1 MIDVTGWGGKTKTYD
16 ITIDLDRLLAH
27 GLTLKQVLDGLSNAN
42 INVGANTVNIGSQ
55 SAIVRSV
62 GQIRSMD
69 DIRNTM
75 LSVHDGTPVLV
86 SDVAQVTVGHQ
97 PRLGIAGQNDDDDI
111 VQGIVLM
118 RRGAETLPTLTG
130 VLAEVEKIN
139 NSGIL
144 PPGVRI
150 ERIYDRSAL
159 VDITTHTVL
168 HNMVMGVTLIFL
180 IQWLFLGNLRSALIV
195 SATIPFA
202 LLFAVV
208 VLVLS
213 GESANLLSMGAIDF
227 GIIVDATVIMVENIF
242 RHLSE
247 VGEVGAARPTR
258 PTPEGLSGKLATIYH
273 ASTEVTQAIFFSA
286 TIIIAGFLP
295 LFTLSGVE
303 GHIFGP
309 MARTYAY
316 ALSGGLLA
324 TFTVSPALAA
334 LLLPEKVSE
343 TETWA
348 VRGLRSF
355 YEKIRDFVLA
365 RRRLTLAAGL
375 AAGALAI
382 LAGST
387 IGLEFLPKLEE
398 GNMWIR
404 AVMPAS
410 ISLEAGNDYANRM
423 RKLIKGFPE
432 AETVISQHGRPDD
445 GTDSTGFFNAE
456 FFVPL
461 RPFDQWRKGMDKE
474 KLIADI
480 NDALQKAFPGVE
492 FTFSQYIQ
500 DNVQE
505 AASGVKGENSVKVYG
520 PDLETLAKVANEIKN
535 AIATVPGI
543 TDLAVSASLGQPTIR
558 IDIDRARAARYGLAP
573 GDINATVQA
582 AIGGQ
587 AAGDVYENG
596 SDRHF
601 PMIVRLAPR
610 YRENIEAIRRIPIG
624 VQGASGVTQVPL
636 SEVATVELVSGA
648 YYIYREQ
655 QERYV
660 PVKFSVRGRD
670 LGSAILEAQ
679 QRVAEQVKIPGGYRV
694 EWVGEFGNLKNALQ
708 RLAVAV
714 PIAIALILLLL
725 FTSFGSLRDTLL
737 AGSAIPMALIGG
749 ILSLFLFDMPFSIS
763 AAIGFV
769 ALFGIAAMNGIMV
782 LSCYN
787 RLIDAGRAREAAL
800 AETCTVQ
807 MRPVL
812 MTCAAAC
819 VGLLPA
825 AFSTAIGSQVQ
836 RPLAVVVVGGT
847 LLAPVLFLT
856 VLPAAIGL
864 FSRRPV
870 RQAAERHRRGGALM
884 RSAPLAALLGL
895 GASAL
900 GGCMMGPD
908 FRSPDPP
915 RTDRY
920 LAEDQ
925 PAELVAASI
934 PGGEAQR
941 IVQGL
946 DIPGQWWTVFHSRPL
961 NDLIE
966 RSLAANPDIHAA
978 VGGAAGRPVHAARP
992 ARHAVSHRA
1001 GGPWRG
1007 AEPDVERPVG
1017 ADRQRR
1023 NSIYGLFTVGLT
1035 ISYTLDLFGANRR
1048 ATESLEALAEAQCF
1062 QLEAAYLSL
1071 ASNVVAAAILEA
1083 SLRAQI
1089 EATQRI
1095 IAAQRETLGI
1105 LRRQEGLGAI
1115 SGADVAHAGGSA
1127 CPGRGHAA
1135 AAAEGAGAAA
1145 QPAGH
1150 ADRPPA
1156 ERSRW
1161 PSASSSA
1168 TSSCR
1173 RTCRSA
1179 CRPGWSSSG
1188 PTFAPPRPTCTRP
1201 APRWASRS
1209 PTSSRRSP

>member
-1 MIDVTGWGGKTKTYD
+1 MQAVIATALKQRVLVVILGAVLMVGGLFAYRVLNVEAYPDPVPPLVDIITQNPGQSSEEIERYITVPIEIQMAGLPYVQAIRTNSLFGLSDVKVQFTYDVTYQQASQMVINRLSQLGPLPNGVQPVLSPTSPIGEIFRYRVVGPPGFSVADLKTIQDWILQRRFKAIPGVIDVTGWGGKTKTYD
-16 ITIDLDRLLAH
+16 ITINLDRLLAY
-27 GLTLKQVLDGLSNAN
+27 GLTLKQVLDGLNNAN
-42 INVGANTVNIGSQ
+42 INVGANTVNIGLQ

-62 GQIRSMD
+62 GQIRTMD
-69 DIRNTM
+69 DIRGTM
-75 LSVHDGTPVLV
+75 LTVRDGAPVLV
-86 SDVAQVTVGHQ
+86 SDIATVTIGNQ
-97 PRLGIAGQNDDDDI
+97 PRLGVAGQNDEDDV

-118 RRGAETLPTLTG
+118 RRGAETMPTLTG
-130 VLAEVEKIN
+130 VLAEVDKIN
-139 NSGIL
+139 SGGLL

-159 VDITTHTVL
+159 VDITTRTVL
-168 HNMVMGVTLIFL
+168 HNMMMGVILIFL
-180 IQWLFLGNLRSALIV
+180 IQWLFLGDLRSALIV

-208 VLVLS
+208 ILVLS

-242 RHLSE
+242 RHLAG
-247 VGEVGAARPTR
+247 VGLAAARPR
-258 PTPEGLSGKLATIYH
+258 PAPEGLDGKLATIFH

-324 TFTVSPALAA
+324 TFTITPALAA
-334 LLLPEKVSE
+334 LLLPEKVAHGE
-343 TETWA
+343 TRA
-348 VRGLRSF
+348 VRALSGF
-355 YEKIRDFVLA
+355 YGKVRDLVLA
-365 RRRLTLAAGL
+365 RRALTVAAGVG
-375 AAGALAI
+375 AGALAV

-398 GNMWIR
+398 GNMWVR

-423 RKLIKGFPE
+423 RRLLKSYPE
-432 AETVISQHGRPDD
+432 VETVISQHGRPDD

-461 RPFDQWRKGMDKE
+461 KPFDQWPKGTDKD
-474 KLIADI
+474 KLTSDM
-480 NDALQKAFPGVE
+480 NDALEKAFPGVE

-505 AASGVKGENSVKVYG
+505 AASGVKGENSVKVFG
-520 PDLETLAKVANEIKN
+520 PDLEVLAKVAEEIKN

-543 TDLAVSASLGQPTIR
+543 TDLAVSASLGQPTIK
-558 IDIDRARAARYGLAP
+558 IDIDRAKAARYGLAP

-601 PMIVRLAPR
+601 PMIARLAPR

-624 VQGASGVTQVPL
+624 AQGDKGVTQVPL
-636 SEVATVELVSGA
+636 GEVATVELVSGA
-648 YYIYREQ
+648 FYIYREQ

-660 PVKFSVRGRD
+660 PVKFSIRGRD

-679 QRVAEQVKIPGGYRV
+679 DRVAERIKIPGGYRV

-725 FTSFGSLRDTLL
+725 YTSFGSFRDTLI

-749 ILSLFLFDMPFSIS
+749 VLGLFVAGMPFSIS

-787 RLIDAGRAREAAL
+787 RLIDAGREREAAL
-800 AETCTVQ
+800 RDTCTMQ

-825 AFSTAIGSQVQ
+825 AFSTGIGSQVQ

-847 LLAPVLFLT
+847 LLAPCLFLT

-864 FSRRPV
+864 VSRRRA
-870 RQAAERHRRGGALM
+870 RQA
-884 RSAPLAALLGL
+884 
-895 GASAL
+895 
-900 GGCMMGPD
+900 
-908 FRSPDPP
+908 
-915 RTDRY
+915 
-920 LAEDQ
+920 
-925 PAELVAASI
+925 PAH
-934 PGGEAQR
+934 
-941 IVQGL
+941 
-946 DIPGQWWTVFHSRPL
+946 T
-961 NDLIE
+961 
-966 RSLAANPDIHAA
+966 
-978 VGGAAGRPVHAARP
+978 
-992 ARHAVSHRA
+992 
-1001 GGPWRG
+1001 
-1007 AEPDVERPVG
+1007 
-1017 ADRQRR
+1017 
-1023 NSIYGLFTVGLT
+1023 
-1035 ISYTLDLFGANRR
+1035 
-1048 ATESLEALAEAQCF
+1048 
-1062 QLEAAYLSL
+1062 
-1071 ASNVVAAAILEA
+1071 
-1083 SLRAQI
+1083 
-1089 EATQRI
+1089 
-1095 IAAQRETLGI
+1095 
-1105 LRRQEGLGAI
+1105 
-1115 SGADVAHAGGSA
+1115 
-1127 CPGRGHAA
+1127 AA
-1135 AAAEGAGAAA
+1135 AAA
-1145 QPAGH
+1145 H
-1150 ADRPPA
+1150 
-1156 ERSRW
+1156 
-1161 PSASSSA
+1161 
-1168 TSSCR
+1168 
-1173 RTCRSA
+1173 
-1179 CRPGWSSSG
+1179 
-1188 PTFAPPRPTCTRP
+1188 
-1201 APRWASRS
+1201 
-1209 PTSSRRSP
+1209 

>member
-1 MIDVTGWGGKTKTYD
+1 MQSLIAAALRQRILVVILSGVLVVAGLFAYARLNIEAYPDPVPPLVDIITQNPGQSSEEIERYITIPIEIQMAGLPYIQAIRTVSLFGLSDVKVQFTYDVTYQQASQMVINRLSQLGPLPNGAQPVLSPTSPIGEVFRYRVVGPPGYSSADLKTVQDWILQRRFKAIPGVIDVTGWGGRTKTYD
-16 ITIDLDRLLAH
+16 ITVDLDRLMAY
-27 GLTLKQVLDGLSNAN
+27 GLTLKQVLDGLNNAN

-75 LSVHDGTPVLV
+75 LTVRDGAPVLV
-86 SDVAQVTVGHQ
+86 SDVATVTVGNQ
-97 PRLGIAGQNDDDDI
+97 PRLGIAGQNDDNDI
-111 VQGIVLM
+111 IQGIVLM
-118 RRGAETLPTLTG
+118 RRGAETMPTLTG
-130 VLAEVEKIN
+130 VLDEVDKIN
-139 NSGIL
+139 NGNIL

-159 VDITTHTVL
+159 VEVTTHTVL
-168 HNMVMGVTLIFL
+168 HNMVMGVVLIFL
-180 IQWLFLGNLRSALIV
+180 IQWLFLGDLRSALIV

-208 VLVLS
+208 ILVLS

-242 RHLSE
+242 RHLAQASHGPA
-247 VGEVGAARPTR
+247 VSYRR
-258 PTPEGLSGKLATIYH
+258 PTPEGLTGKLATIFH
-273 ASTEVTQAIFFSA
+273 ASSEVTQAIFFSA

-316 ALSGGLLA
+316 ALLGGLIA

-334 LLLPEKVSE
+334 LLLPDKVAHAE
-343 TETWA
+343 TRA
-348 VRGLRSF
+348 VRMLSHGYARLR
-355 YEKIRDFVLA
+355 DVALA
-365 RRRLTLAAGL
+365 SRRVTLAAGL
-375 AAGALAI
+375 GAGALAV

-423 RKLIKGFPE
+423 RKLIKSFPE

-461 RPFDQWRKGMDKE
+461 KPLDRWRKGVDKDA
-474 KLIADI
+474 LIAEI

-505 AASGVKGENSVKVYG
+505 AASGVKGENSVKISG
-520 PDLETLAKVANEIKN
+520 NDLETLAKLGTEIKN
-535 AIATVPGI
+535 VLATVPGI

-558 IDIDRARAARYGLAP
+558 IDIDRTRAARYGLAP

-587 AAGDVYENG
+587 TAGDVYEGG

-601 PMIVRLAPR
+601 PMVVRLAPK
-610 YRENIEAIRRIPIG
+610 YRQNLEAIKSIQIG
-624 VQGASGVTQVPL
+624 VQIGNGVTQVPL
-636 SEVATVELVSGA
+636 SEVAKVELVSGA

-679 QRVAEQVKIPGGYRV
+679 QKVAEQVKIPGGYRI

-714 PIAIALILLLL
+714 PIAIGLIGLLLYM
-725 FTSFGSLRDTLL
+725 SFGSFRDTLL
-737 AGSAIPMALIGG
+737 AASAIPMALIGG
-749 ILSLFLFDMPFSIS
+749 VLGLFVVGMPFSIS

-782 LSCYN
+782 LSCFN
-787 RLIDAGRAREAAL
+787 RLIDAGRDREVAL
-800 AETCTVQ
+800 RETCSVQ
-807 MRPVL
+807 LRPVL
-812 MTCAAAC
+812 MTCAAAA

-836 RPLAVVVVGGT
+836 RPLATVVVGGT
-847 LLAPVLFLT
+847 LLAPLLFLT

-864 FSRRPV
+864 FSRRHLPAPSEAP
-870 RQAAERHRRGGALM
+870 QASAAE
-884 RSAPLAALLGL
+884 
-895 GASAL
+895 AS
-900 GGCMMGPD
+900 
-908 FRSPDPP
+908 
-915 RTDRY
+915 
-920 LAEDQ
+920 
-925 PAELVAASI
+925 
-934 PGGEAQR
+934 
-941 IVQGL
+941 
-946 DIPGQWWTVFHSRPL
+946 
-961 NDLIE
+961 
-966 RSLAANPDIHAA
+966 
-978 VGGAAGRPVHAARP
+978 
-992 ARHAVSHRA
+992 
-1001 GGPWRG
+1001 
-1007 AEPDVERPVG
+1007 
-1017 ADRQRR
+1017 
-1023 NSIYGLFTVGLT
+1023 
-1035 ISYTLDLFGANRR
+1035 
-1048 ATESLEALAEAQCF
+1048 
-1062 QLEAAYLSL
+1062 
-1071 ASNVVAAAILEA
+1071 
-1083 SLRAQI
+1083 
-1089 EATQRI
+1089 
-1095 IAAQRETLGI
+1095 
-1105 LRRQEGLGAI
+1105 
-1115 SGADVAHAGGSA
+1115 
-1127 CPGRGHAA
+1127 
-1135 AAAEGAGAAA
+1135 
-1145 QPAGH
+1145 
-1150 ADRPPA
+1150 
-1156 ERSRW
+1156 
-1161 PSASSSA
+1161 
-1168 TSSCR
+1168 
-1173 RTCRSA
+1173 
-1179 CRPGWSSSG
+1179 
-1188 PTFAPPRPTCTRP
+1188 
-1201 APRWASRS
+1201 
-1209 PTSSRRSP
+1209 